1 MLPPATDRP
10 LLSEARARLTT
21 TITAWDETGA
31 AREIAIAA
39 ERPLTLY
46 VNKREVVT
54 LMTLGAAP
62 EALVIGYLR
71 NQRLVP
77 SLAAIASVQVDW
89 EAEAAAVWLRE
100 GQTLPDEAL
109 DRRTVT
115 TGCGQGTLFGALLEA
130 ASCVPMPSDATLT
143 TTALAALLEA
153 TRTYPSLYKV
163 AGAIHGCAL
172 VAVTP
177 DSASIRYYV
186 EDVGRHN
193 AVDTIAGWMW
203 LDSTPAEGHIFY
215 TTGRL
220 TSEMVLK
227 AALMGLAIIVS
238 RSGISA
244 MGYSLA
250 NELGITLIG
259 RATGQHYLVYTHPQR
274 LLRGDSSASP

>member
-1 MLPPATDRP
+1 MPPPATDRP
-10 LLSEARARLTT
+10 LLSEARAALTT

-71 NQRLVP
+71 NQRLVL
-77 SLAAIASVQVDW
+77 SLSAIASVQVDW
-89 EAEAAAVWLRE
+89 EAEAAAVWLRK
-100 GQTLPDEAL
+100 GHTWSDEVL
-109 DRRTVT
+109 GRRTVT
-115 TGCGQGTLFGALLEA
+115 TGCGQGTLFGSLVDA
-130 ASCVPMPSDATLT
+130 ASRVPKPSTVALT

-153 TRTYPSLYKV
+153 TRTYPTLYKV

-203 LDSTPAEGHIFY
+203 LDDCPSEGHIFY

-244 MGYSLA
+244 MGYTLA
-250 NELGITLIG
+250 KELGVTLIG

-274 LLRGDSSASP
+274 LLKGTVT